1 MAAEAKPQILS
12 HVNILNYFSILLL
25 LLSFNVASGA
35 GGTWKLLLND
45 VGISAMHSQLLI
57 NDRVIM
63 YDRSNFGPS
72 KISLPSGACRDSPN
86 DVVSK
91 RDSTAH
97 SIEYDVAFNSIRPLT
112 IESNTWC
119 SSGGVTPE
127 GALLQTGG
135 DKEGERKAR
144 MFYPCEDESCDWTEV
159 DNALYVRRWYATNHV
174 LPDGRQIIIGG
185 RNQFNFEFFPKTKA
199 PSLYKLP
206 FLSETYDAG
215 QENNL
220 YPFVFLNSDGNL
232 FIYAN
237 NKAILLDYNKNTVV
251 KTYPKIPGGDP
262 RSYPSTGSAVLLPI
276 KNLEA
281 EVVEMEVLVCGG
293 APKGSYLLALYKNT
307 FVKALDTCARIK
319 INDDKPQWVLEKMPR
334 SRVMGDM
341 ILLPNGHVLLI
352 NGGSSGSAGWEL
364 GREPVLNPDLYHP
377 DKPVGSR
384 FQVQNPS
391 TIPRMYHSTAGL
403 LRDGRVLVGGSN
415 PHQFYNFTDVLFPT
429 ELRLEA
435 FSPSYLESQYWSIR
449 PRIISLLSHSTVNYG
464 GILRLRFMVFGIGGV
479 RSPVKVTMVFPSF
492 TSHSFSMSQRLLVLD
507 HVELVRIGVWTYEV
521 RVKAPKSKNLAPPGY
536 YMAFVVNQDIPSEGI
551 WLRLQ

>member
-1 MAAEAKPQILS
+1 MAAEAKPQIL
-12 HVNILNYFSILLL
+12 YFALFL
-25 LLSFNVASGA
+25 LLSFHLASGA
-35 GGTWKLLLND
+35 GGTWELLLND

-57 NDRVIM
+57 NDRVVM

-72 KISLPSGACRDSPN
+72 KISLPNGVCRDSPN

-91 RDSTAH
+91 RDCTAH
-97 SIEYDVAFNSIRPLT
+97 SIEYDVASNSIRPLT
-112 IESNTWC
+112 ILSNTWC

-144 MFYPCEDESCDWTEV
+144 MLYPCDDDACDWSEV
-159 DNALYVRRWYATNHV
+159 DNALNVRRWYATNHV
-174 LPDGRQIIIGG
+174 LPDGRQIIVGG
-185 RNQFNFEFFPKTKA
+185 RNQFSFEFFPKTKA
-199 PSLYKLP
+199 PSLYNLP
-206 FLSETYDAG
+206 FLSETYDVG

-220 YPFVFLNSDGNL
+220 YPFVFLNSDGNI
-232 FIYAN
+232 FIFAN
-237 NKAILLDYNKNTVV
+237 NRAILLDYETNTVV

-276 KNLEA
+276 ENLEE
-281 EVVEMEVLVCGG
+281 EVIELEVLVCGG
-293 APKGSYLLALYKNT
+293 APRGSYLLALDKNT

-319 INDDKPQWVLEKMPR
+319 INDDDPNWVLEKMPR
-334 SRVMGDM
+334 PRVMGDM
-341 ILLPNGHVLLI
+341 TLLPNGHVLLI

-364 GREPVLNPDLYHP
+364 GREPVLNPDIYHP

-403 LRDGRVLVGGSN
+403 LRDGRVQVGGSN

-435 FSPSYLESQYWSIR
+435 FSPSYLDSRYWSIR
-449 PRIISLLSHSTVNYG
+449 PTIMSPFSQSTVNYG
-464 GILRLRFMVFGIGGV
+464 GIMRLRFMVFSIGGV
-479 RSPVKVTMVFPSF
+479 QSPVKVTMVFPSF

-507 HVELVRIGVWTYEV
+507 HVELMRIGVWSYEV
-521 RVKAPKSKNLAPPGY
+521 SVKVPRSKNLAPPGY
-536 YMAFVVNQDIPSEGI
+536 YMAFVVNQDIPSEGV
-551 WLRLQ
+551 WVRLQ